1 MKTLLKKPH
10 FILLNF
16 ILCILISFSAC
27 KKAPGEG
34 GNSSIKG
41 SVWVED
47 WNGSFTVKNGEYA
60 GADEWV
66 YIIYGDDLSYSDR
79 IRTNYNGEYEFKYL
93 RKGKY
98 KIYMYSEDNTLQSE
112 SGQVSIVKDVE
123 ITDKKQTITVD
134 RITIYK

>member
-1 MKTLLKKPH
+1 MISTFFKAKGVYLTLAIV
-10 FILLNF
+10 FIF
-16 ILCILISFSAC
+16 AFAGC

-47 WNGSFTVKNGEYA
+47 WNGSFTIKNGEYA

-66 YIIYGDDLSYSDR
+66 YIIYGDDVSYSDR

-98 KIYMYSEDNTLQSE
+98 KIYTYSKDNTLQSQ
-112 SGQVSIVKDVE
+112 SGEISIVKDVE
-123 ITDKKQTITVD
+123 ITEKKQVVTVD
-134 RITIYK
+134 KITIYN